1 MAWPIDPR
9 PAKSLVTLR
18 DQINVL
24 SPYRD
29 KSSDSMLA
37 SSGHTQQ
44 NPTSDHEPRTGAGG
58 VGVVTA
64 LDITHDPDH
73 GINSETLAE
82 ALRAAQD
89 SRIKYIISNRKIAS
103 GSGQDHAA
111 WEWRTYTGRNP
122 HNHHCHISVKADP
135 AAYDSTAPWTINM
148 TIQAGAANAPIAA
161 PSDPVL
167 QEGASGADVKRLQ
180 TLLNAKGVP
189 VGVDGIFGEKTNDA
203 VKAFQT
209 AKGLVPDG
217 VCGRHTW
224 EALKA

>member
-1 MAWPIDPR
+1 MTWPNDPR

-18 DQINVL
+18 DQINAL
-24 SPYRD
+24 SPHRD
-29 KSSDSMLA
+29 KSSDGMLA
-37 SSGHTQQ
+37 SGPHHVV
-44 NPTSDHEPRTGAGG
+44 NPNSDHEPHVMDGS

-64 LDITHDPDH
+64 LDITNDPAQ

-82 ALRAAQD
+82 ALRTAQD
-89 SRIKYIISNRKIAS
+89 SRIKYLISNRKIAS
-103 GSGQDHAA
+103 GTGQGQPA
-111 WEWRTYTGRNP
+111 WRWRPYTGTNP

-135 AAYDSTAPWTINM
+135 AAYDSAAPWTITM
-148 TIQAGAANAPIAA
+148 TIQPGAANAPIAA

-189 VGVDGIFGEKTNDA
+189 VGVDGVFGEKTNDA
-203 VKAFQT
+203 VKAFQK